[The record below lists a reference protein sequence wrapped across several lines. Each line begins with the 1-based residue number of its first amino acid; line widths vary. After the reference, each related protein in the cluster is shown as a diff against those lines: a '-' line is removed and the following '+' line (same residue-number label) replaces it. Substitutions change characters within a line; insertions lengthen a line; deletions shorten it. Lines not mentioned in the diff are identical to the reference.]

1 MSLRKALD
9 RAKKERKN
17 DLLSVGSGSSKKEQ
31 ETTFAEENNHFSPV
45 YSKSRHIQLDRK
57 ILEKNLCV
65 SYFTDSLEGDHYKA
79 IRTQIVKKMREN
91 GWSTLLITSALPGEG
106 KSITTINLAVT
117 FAKELHQP
125 TVLLVDAD
133 LRRQNIHKCLGYENK
148 VGLTEYI
155 INDVPLEELIIW
167 PGIDKLSIIS
177 GGDTVR
183 DSTEIISSKKM
194 RLLIDEMKNRYE
206 DRFIIFDS
214 PPILTCPDTIAFVP
228 FVDAVVMVV
237 EAEKT
242 TVEEVEKAKSL
253 IPPEKFLGFIL
264 NKNQRRGAIAK
275 KYASYY

>member
-9 RAKKERKN
+9 RAKKERN
-17 DLLSVGSGSSKKEQ
+17 NSMMSVGSGSSKEEQ
-31 ETTFAEENNHFSPV
+31 KITIVDEDDHISSV
-45 YSKSRHIQLDRK
+45 KSKSRHIQLDPK

-65 SYFTDSLEGDHYKA
+65 SYFTDSMEGDCYKS
-79 IRTQIVKKMREN
+79 IRTQIVRKMQEN

-117 FAKELHQP
+117 FAKELHQQ

-133 LRRQNIHKCLGYENK
+133 LRRQNIHNYLGYENK

-155 INDVPLEELIIW
+155 VNEVPLEELIIC

-177 GGDTVR
+177 GGSTIKN
-183 DSTEIISSKKM
+183 STEIISSQKM
-194 RLLIDEMKNRYE
+194 RLLVDEMKNRYK

-214 PPILTCPDTIAFVP
+214 SPILSCPDTIAFVP

-242 TVEEVEKAKSL
+242 TVEVVQKAKSL
-253 IPPEKFLGFIL
+253 IPTEKFLGFIL
-264 NKNQRRGAIAK
+264 NKYQRRGESAK
-275 KYASYY
+275 QYANYY